1 MDINTISDKM
11 KVALFDMDGT
21 IFDTMEA
28 WRNCNL
34 HYLAQFGIH
43 PTEEQRPFIL
53 QGSSAQVVADYVKE
67 NFDHDIDW
75 NKFRT
80 LQRERMR
87 DVYDSTPRVKP
98 GAREYIEALRK
109 RGIVTAVCTA
119 TWTAFTVLG
128 LNRTKMLHLFDAVFT
143 SEIVGCGKGE
153 TKHYDYIAKFLGY
166 KKDEIVLFDDAIYA
180 VSAAKKADLLGVVAL
195 TDNTNTYYRQQLHE
209 TADVVIDSLS
219 EMPQ

>member
-1 MDINTISDKM
+1 MDIQTISDKM

-34 HYLAQFGIH
+34 HYLEQFGIH
-43 PTEEQRPFIL
+43 PTKEQLPFIL
-53 QGSSAQVVADYVKE
+53 QGSSAQVLADYIKE
-67 NFDHDIDW
+67 NYDHDIDW
-75 NKFRT
+75 NKFRE
-80 LQRERMR
+80 LQRARMR
-87 DVYDSTPRVKP
+87 DVYDSTPKVKP
-98 GAREYIEALRK
+98 GAREYIEALRR

-143 SEIVGCGKGE
+143 SEIVGCSKGQPQ
-153 TKHYDYIAKFLGY
+153 HFDYIANFLGY

-180 VSAAKKADLLGVVAL
+180 VKSAKQADILGVVAL
-195 TDNTNTYYRQQLHE
+195 TDNTNTYYRQQLRE
-209 TADVVIDSLS
+209 TADVLIDTLA